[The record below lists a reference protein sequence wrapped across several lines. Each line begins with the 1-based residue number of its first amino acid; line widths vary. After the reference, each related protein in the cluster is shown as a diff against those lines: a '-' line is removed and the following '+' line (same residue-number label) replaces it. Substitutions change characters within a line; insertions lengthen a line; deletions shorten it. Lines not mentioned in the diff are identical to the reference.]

1 MKKNQI
7 LAGIFF
13 AGITLGACTEDYKD
27 WADPQSNSPE
37 EAAAKYEISYAAG
50 ADATVVMED
59 VYAQYADDEDG
70 LKTDSVAISSLSSS
84 NAKIASILVNS
95 VNINGIAIGAAF
107 KDGQIKVN
115 TLELDAV
122 VREAFKSRAHVERA
136 LDVNVQATAKLATGE
151 AVAVA
156 GTTQL
161 KLTPVA
167 TPTVSEN
174 GYYILGDFQT
184 VSSGKGWDE
193 KNPVV
198 MEKIGD
204 GLYKATITTA
214 AEKSWFK
221 FFRAYDVTNP
231 SWDDDINP
239 GQLGTAID
247 GDVATENFLV
257 WVGDPSCTKVQAP
270 AINGINDYI
279 VTLDVVN
286 MTFKVAIK
294 TVDLFMTGSNYGWG
308 DTWKQ
313 FTPIYGADGEY
324 WNIVYLEA
332 GEKIKFA
339 PQADW
344 GNDFGGQATVNDEA
358 GAGLAADADNN
369 LEVKNAGWYLL
380 HVINGTD
387 RVVNV
392 FAPNVYLNG
401 NTIGGWDITDAGKF
415 TIPETKDGEFVS
427 PAFVA
432 SDEVRMCVNFG
443 GFDWWK
449 TEFIV
454 LDGKIVYRGGGND
467 QERVKVTSGQKAYL
481 NFTAGTG
488 SFK

>member
-7 LAGIFF
+7 LAGMLL

-50 ADATVVMED
+50 ADATIVMDD
-59 VYAQYADDEDG
+59 VYAKYADDGDG
-70 LKTDSVAISSLSSS
+70 LKTDSVIVTSLSSGNS
-84 NAKIASILVNS
+84 KIASILLNNVD
-95 VNINGIAIGAAF
+95 INGTAIGAAL

-122 VREAFKSRAHVERA
+122 VRKAFKSRAHVERA
-136 LDVNVQATAKLATGE
+136 LDVNVKATAKLTTGE

-156 GTTQL
+156 GATQA
-161 KLTPVA
+161 KLTPVT
-167 TPTVSEN
+167 TPAISED
-174 GYYILGDFQT
+174 GYYMLGNFQ
-184 VSSGKGWDE
+184 GWDQ
-193 KNPVV
+193 KNPIK

-204 GLYKATITTA
+204 GLYKAIVTTT

-221 FFRAYDVTNP
+221 FFRAYDTTNP
-231 SWDDDINP
+231 SDEIVNP
-239 GQLGTAID
+239 GQLGTVED

-257 WVGDPSCTKVQAP
+257 WVGDPSCSNVQAP
-270 AINGINDYI
+270 AISGINDFI
-279 VTLDVVN
+279 VTLDVIN

-313 FTPIYGADGEY
+313 LTPIHSADGEY

-358 GAGLAADADNN
+358 GSGLVADADNN

-392 FAPNVYLNG
+392 LTPNVYLNG

-432 SDEVRMCVNFG
+432 ADEVRMCVNFG

-467 QERVKVTSGQKAYL
+467 QERVKVTANQKAYL
-481 NFTAGTG
+481 NFTNGTG
-488 SFK
+488 TFK

>member
-7 LAGIFF
+7 LAGMFLV
-13 AGITLGACTEDYKD
+13 GITLGACTEDYKD
-27 WADPQSNSPE
+27 WADPQSNAPE
-37 EAAAKYEISYAAG
+37 EAAAKYEINFAAG
-50 ADATVVMED
+50 ADAAIVMDD
-59 VYAQYADDEDG
+59 VYAKYDGDEDG
-70 LKTDSVAISSLSSS
+70 LGTDSVIISSLSSS

-95 VNINGIAIGAAF
+95 INVNGTVIGAAF
-107 KDGQIKVN
+107 KDGQVKVN
-115 TLELDAV
+115 TLELDAM
-122 VREAFKSRAHVERA
+122 VRKAFNSRAHVERA
-136 LDVNVQATAKLATGE
+136 LDINVNAIAKLTTGE
-151 AVAVA
+151 AVTVA
-156 GTTQL
+156 GTTQA

-167 TPTVSEN
+167 TPAISED
-174 GYYILGDFQT
+174 GYYMLGDFQ
-184 VSSGKGWDE
+184 GWNE

-204 GLYKATITTA
+204 GLYKATVTTT

-221 FFRAYDVTNP
+221 FFRAYDTTNP

-239 GQLGTAID
+239 GQMGVVTD
-247 GDVATENFLV
+247 GDVAKENFIV
-257 WVGDPSCTKVQAP
+257 WAGDPSCAVVMAP
-270 AINGINDYI
+270 AISGKDEFI
-279 VTLDVVN
+279 VTLDVIN
-286 MTFKVAIK
+286 MTFKVAVK
-294 TVDLFMTGSNYGWG
+294 TVGLFMTGSNYGWG

-313 FTPIYGADGEY
+313 FTPIHSAEGEY
-324 WNIVYLEA
+324 WNIIYLEA

-339 PQADW
+339 PQAGW

-369 LEVKNAGWYLL
+369 LEAKNAGWYLL

-392 FAPNVYLNG
+392 LAPNVYLIG
-401 NTIGGWDITDAGKF
+401 NTAGGWDVADANKF

-432 SDEVRMCVNFG
+432 ADEVRMCVNFG
-443 GFDWWK
+443 GYDWWK

-454 LDGKIVYRGGGND
+454 LDGKIVYRGGGDD
-467 QERVKVTSGQKAYL
+467 QERVKVAAGQKAYL